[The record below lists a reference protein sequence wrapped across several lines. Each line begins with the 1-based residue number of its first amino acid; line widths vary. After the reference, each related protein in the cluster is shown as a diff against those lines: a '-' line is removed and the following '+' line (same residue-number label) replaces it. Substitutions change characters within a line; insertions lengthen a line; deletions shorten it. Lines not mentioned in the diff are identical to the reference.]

1 MATPTAVP
9 DDVDLEGGGVIATD
23 LTDAQLQSYID
34 DAAYEAGAVIADY
47 DEWDEEDKRQLEKY
61 LAALKVRTLSDKAVS
76 STSRETAS
84 VSYEGGGMSTSELRT
99 QVNRRDP
106 TGTLASNTDSSRYV
120 GSTYREET

>member
-1 MATPTAVP
+1 MATAVP

>member
-1 MATPTAVP
+1 VATATP

-23 LTDAQLQSYID
+23 LTDVQIQSYID
-34 DAAYEAGAVIADY
+34 DAAYEAAAVIADY
-47 DEWDEEDKRQLEKY
+47 EDWDAEDKRQLEKY
-61 LAALKVRTLSDKAVS
+61 LSALRIRTLSDKAIS

-84 VSYEGGGMSTSELRT
+84 VSYEGAGMSISELRT

-106 TGTLASNTDSSRYV
+106 TGTLATNTDASRYV